1 MKQLLKL
8 CQQEEKKLGQLG
20 QQRNNAQNRIK
31 GIEQQ
36 KQQLSQMVTDYTQ
49 LSVSGGM
56 AMMLQNS
63 AQMIQ
68 AIAPMQKQ
76 LHRQQLL
83 LQQEHQRMDNLWR
96 RQLGR
101 QQAIQWLYRDRQQEL
116 QYQQQRQ
123 EQKQLDD
130 LAGRYAT
137 S

>member
-20 QQRNNAQNRIK
+20 LQRNNAQNRIN

-101 QQAIQWLYRDRQQEL
+101 QQAIQWLYQDRQQEL

-137 S
+137 T

>member
-20 QQRNNAQNRIK
+20 LQRNNAQNRIK

-101 QQAIQWLYRDRQQEL
+101 QQAIQWLYQDRQQEL

>member
-20 QQRNNAQNRIK
+20 LQRNNAQTRIND
-31 GIEQQ
+31 IEQQ
-36 KQQLSQMVTDYTQ
+36 KQLLSQMVSDYTQ
-49 LSVSGGM
+49 FSVKGGT

-68 AIAPMQKQ
+68 VIEPMQKQ
-76 LHRQQLL
+76 LLRKQLL

-101 QQAIQWLYRDRQQEL
+101 QQGIHWLYQERKQQL
-116 QYQQQRQ
+116 QYQQDRQ

-137 S
+137 T

>member
-20 QQRNNAQNRIK
+20 QQRNNAQNRIN

-101 QQAIQWLYRDRQQEL
+101 QQAIQWLYQDRQQEL

-137 S
+137 T

>member
-1 MKQLLKL
+1 MKQLLRL

-20 QQRNNAQNRIK
+20 QQRNSAQARINA
-31 GIEQQ
+31 IEQQ

-49 LSVSGGM
+49 LSVTGGT

-68 AIAPMQKQ
+68 VIEPMQKQ
-76 LHRQQLL
+76 LLRKQLL
-83 LQQEHQRMDNLWR
+83 LQQEHQRMDTLWR

-101 QQAIQWLYRDRQQEL
+101 QQGLHWLYQERKL
-116 QYQQQRQ
+116 QLQQQQDKQ

>member
-20 QQRNNAQNRIK
+20 LQRNNAQTRIND
-31 GIEQQ
+31 IEQQ
-36 KQQLSQMVTDYTQ
+36 KQLLSQMVTDYTQ
-49 LSVSGGM
+49 FSVKGGT

-76 LHRQQLL
+76 LLRKQLL
-83 LQQEHQRMDNLWR
+83 LQQEHQRMDSLWR

-101 QQAIQWLYRDRQQEL
+101 QQGIHWLYQERKQQL
-116 QYQQQRQ
+116 QYQQDKQ

-137 S
+137 T